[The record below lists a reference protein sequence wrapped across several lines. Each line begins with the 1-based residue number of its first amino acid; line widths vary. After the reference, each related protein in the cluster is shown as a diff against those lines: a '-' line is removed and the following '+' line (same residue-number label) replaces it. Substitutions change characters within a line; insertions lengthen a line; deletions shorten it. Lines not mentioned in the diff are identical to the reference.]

1 MAQYLRKLE
10 LKIGDDGG
18 EGLDFSKLRVQFN
31 VTKKDSSTPNAASI
45 MVYNVAQSTVARVQ
59 KEFNSVYLAAGYG
72 ENCAAIFHGTITH
85 VTYYRENGTDG
96 VLKIAAGDG
105 DVAHNFAVVNKT
117 LAAGATQKDVL
128 NIAAAEYEKKGI
140 NSGFST
146 EIVTPAL
153 PRGKVMYGMA
163 ADFLEKGAKNAGAN
177 FSVQDGKM
185 QFVKDNGALP
195 DEAFVLN
202 SGSGLIGTPAQT
214 TDGVQVTCLLNPRL
228 KIGGIVQIAQKD
240 ILPTDDADAQALAA
254 DGYYRIFALDF
265 NGDTHGGEWY
275 CDFTAVHLDFTSKET
290 TDNATA

>member
-18 EGLDFSKLRVQFN
+18 DGLDFSALRVQFN
-31 VTKKDSSTPNAASI
+31 VSKKDSATPNAATI

-59 KEFNSVYLAAGYG
+59 KEFNAVYLAAGYD

-105 DVAHNFAVVNKT
+105 DVAHNYAVLNKT
-117 LAAGATQKDVL
+117 IAAGATQKDIL
-128 NIAAAEYEKKGI
+128 NLASAEYEKNGVTQ
-140 NSGFST
+140 GYST
-146 EIVTPAL
+146 EISTPAL

-163 ADFLEKGAKNAGAN
+163 HDFLEKSAKNAGAN
-177 FSVQDGKM
+177 FSVQDGKI
-185 QFVKDNGALP
+185 QLVKNNGALP

-202 SGSGLIGTPAQT
+202 SNSGLIGTPSQT
-214 TDGVQVTCLLNPRL
+214 TDGIQVTCLLNPRL
-228 KIGGIVQIAQKD
+228 KIGAVVQIDQKD
-240 ILPTDDADAQALAA
+240 ILQAEDADAAALAA
-254 DGYYRIFALDF
+254 DGYYRVYSLDF

-275 CDFTAVHLDFTSKET
+275 CDFTAVHLDYTSKET